1 MLGRL
6 SAGLVIALVSF
17 STAAQDA
24 TAAETK
30 QTQAKTTTT
39 KVAAKATTKR
49 HAKRLIAHRGRGKSY
64 LVPPPPPYA
73 PSILPELAYSR
84 YRGHRK
90 STTVATQAPEEKKS
104 TYESLG
110 VQAVEGY
117 EDPEPVKKGNGVV
130 TWNNKG

>member
-24 TAAETK
+24 QAAGTK
-30 QTQAKTTTT
+30 QSQAKTTQR
-39 KVAAKATTKR
+39 VAAKTSTK
-49 HAKRLIAHRGRGKSY
+49 HSSKRVIAHRGRGKSY

-73 PSILPELAYSR
+73 PSILPELAYARSR
-84 YRGHRK
+84 GYHRK
-90 STTVATQAPEEKKS
+90 STTVAVQEEKKDAF
-104 TYESLG
+104 EELG
-110 VQAVEGY
+110 VQAVDGY
-117 EDPEPVKKGNGVV
+117 EDPQPVKKGNGVV